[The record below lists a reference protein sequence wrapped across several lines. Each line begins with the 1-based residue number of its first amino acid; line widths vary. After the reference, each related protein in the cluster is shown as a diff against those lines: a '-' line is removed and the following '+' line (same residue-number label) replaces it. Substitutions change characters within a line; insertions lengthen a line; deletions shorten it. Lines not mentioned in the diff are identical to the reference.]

1 MKKDINTIL
10 LGLVVFLLISI
21 VVLTLYYQ
29 ETYRNLDR
37 NYREATSKLNKTI
50 SEVKIKSEELNKREK
65 ELIDI
70 INELNI
76 SKQRISSLSDYYESL
91 KGEKE
96 ILENRLKTMESD
108 RDKYKLNLD
117 EKIQELKV
125 CEKDKKLFS
134 DELNNANAKIS
145 KAGGKVGNMS
155 KIVHSMETN
164 LDDMESIID
173 KIPDYLEDIE
183 DDLNNCNC
191 TSNKM
196 DNLNDSINELDK
208 KISNSRNLLYIIN
221 TIIKKLTDILK

>member
-37 NYREATSKLNKTI
+37 NYREATNKLNKAV

-173 KIPDYLEDIE
+173 KIPDYLDDIE
-183 DDLNNCNC
+183 EDLNNCNC

-196 DNLNDSINELDK
+196 DNLNDSINELDE
-208 KISNSRNLLYIIN
+208 KISKSRNLLYIIN

>member
-10 LGLVVFLLISI
+10 LGLVVFLLISM

-37 NYREATSKLNKTI
+37 NYREATNKLNKAV

-108 RDKYKLNLD
+108 RDRYKLNLD

-125 CEKDKKLFS
+125 CEKDKKLVS

-145 KAGGKVGNMS
+145 KAGGKVNNMS
-155 KIVHSMETN
+155 KIVHYMETN

-173 KIPDYLEDIE
+173 KIQDYLEDIE
-183 DDLNNCNC
+183 YDLNNCNC
-191 TSNKM
+191 TSNEM
-196 DNLNDSINELDK
+196 DKLNNSINNLDE

>member
-37 NYREATSKLNKTI
+37 NYREATNKLNKAV

-173 KIPDYLEDIE
+173 KIPDYLDDIE
-183 DDLNNCNC
+183 EDLNNCNC